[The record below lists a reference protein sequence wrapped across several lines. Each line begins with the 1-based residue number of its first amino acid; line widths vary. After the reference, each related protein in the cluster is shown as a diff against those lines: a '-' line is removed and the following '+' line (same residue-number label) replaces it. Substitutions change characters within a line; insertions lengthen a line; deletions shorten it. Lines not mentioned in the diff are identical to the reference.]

1 MKILFLDFDGVITT
15 PESRWKIDET
25 KVKLVNRIV
34 SETGAKIVVT
44 SSWKLGYR
52 IVDNFKE
59 EINRK
64 YPNAEWIKPLV
75 DNIYGITDS
84 MGSWRG
90 DEIHR
95 WLEDKDVESYVIIDD
110 DSDFREDQL
119 FNFVQTDTYEGIT
132 EREVKL
138 CIDILNGK
146 KVINPI
152 RLNLEL
158 VTMWRNKCGGIV
170 SDREIDRLLH
180 EYNNRFNKIET
191 CADE

>member
-44 SSWKLGYR
+44 SSWKVGYR

-59 EINRK
+59 EINRR

-110 DSDFREDQL
+110 DSDFRDDQL

-170 SDREIDRLLH
+170 SDKEIDRLLQ
-180 EYNNRFNKIET
+180 EYNNRFNKKET
-191 CADE
+191 CSDE

>member
-15 PESRWKIDET
+15 PESRWKIDES

-34 SETGAKIVVT
+34 SETGAKIVVS
-44 SSWKLGYR
+44 SSWKVGYR

-59 EINRK
+59 EINRR

-110 DSDFREDQL
+110 DSDFRDDQL

-138 CIDILNGK
+138 CINILNGK

-170 SDREIDRLLH
+170 SDMKIDRLLH
-180 EYNNRFNKIET
+180 EYNNRFNKKET